1 MKKLIAYVK
10 QQASLEEERKKLW
23 IPVFCAT
30 GAGIYFMLTSEPSKW
45 ITLGLIESLILI
57 AIIFRHYLQIL
68 RILTVLALIVGG
80 FAWAQVNS
88 IYISSKQAPFT
99 AGKQYIKGVIKKIDY
114 NQSGKLRLTL
124 DKVQDFDNQNMLGR
138 FRISLR
144 NKKGNYKVG
153 ECVEMVATL
162 MPRAKPQIPEGF
174 KFDRNSFYQNISGSG
189 YAESRA
195 LPIECRETPPILD
208 TIHNHINNWRFDMI
222 EKIYSTIP
230 PEQASIVAA
239 ILVGEQS
246 RISPQTI
253 QNYRNSGLAHFLSI
267 SGLHMSMIAGLMFF
281 FIRLIIALIPPLSLR
296 YDSKKISAI
305 MAIIVSGAYLLISGM
320 AIPVQRAF
328 IMTFIVLLGIILN
341 RRAISM
347 YTIAWA
353 AFIVLFFTPQAL
365 ISASF
370 QMSFAAVIVLI
381 AFYERFASKINSWF
395 RDANNSIIIKT
406 VKIICAYFVGIIIA
420 DFVASIATL
429 PFAIYHF
436 NRVATYTSLT
446 NLIAGPIIGFIIM
459 PFTLFSLLAMPF
471 GAETYLLHIVGWGI
485 GLLNNLTAWVS
496 SLGGSNLQVM
506 SMPLWGLMSMT
517 FGGLWLCIWQ
527 REWRIWGMVG
537 IVLGCLSFLTIS
549 KPDILINE
557 DNSLVAIR
565 DEQNNIVIL
574 PTRGKNFT
582 KQIWLDKTSSKVLN
596 TSQKILLK
604 KILQG
609 KTVAPKWLDL
619 KCDNSICIYKKI
631 VKIDKDKTITING
644 SVINASL
651 TEGIAIYLS
660 PKFKITGVNSK
671 TNNRLWKQK

>member
-1 MKKLIAYVK
+1 MKKLIAYIK
-10 QQASLEEERKKLW
+10 QQLNLEAERKKLW
-23 IPVFCAT
+23 IPVFYAI
-30 GAGIYFMLTSEPSKW
+30 GAGIYFVLASEPSKW
-45 ITLGLIESLILI
+45 LTLSIIECLILV
-57 AIIFRHYLQIL
+57 AIIFRHHSKIL
-68 RILTVLALIVGG
+68 RILMIMGLIAGG

-88 IYISSKQAPFT
+88 IYIASKQAPFT
-99 AGKQYIKGVIKKIDY
+99 TGKQYIKGVIKKVDY
-114 NQSGKLRLTL
+114 NQRGKLRLTL
-124 DKVQDFDNQNMLGR
+124 DNVQDFDNQNILGR

-174 KFDRNSFYQNISGSG
+174 RFDRNSFYQNINGSG

-195 LPIECRETPPILD
+195 LPIECRETSSILD
-208 TIHNHINNWRFDMI
+208 TIHNHINNWRSDMI
-222 EKIYSTIP
+222 EKIYATIP
-230 PEQASIVAA
+230 PEQASIVSA
-239 ILVGEQS
+239 ILIGEQS

-281 FIRLIIALIPPLSLR
+281 FIRLIIALIPSLSLR
-296 YDSKKISAI
+296 YDSKKISAVT
-305 MAIIVSGAYLLISGM
+305 AIIVSGAYLLISGM

-353 AFIVLFFTPQAL
+353 AFIVLFFAPQAL

-381 AFYERFASKINSWF
+381 SFYERFASKISNCF
-395 RDANNSIIIKT
+395 RNANNSIIIKAI
-406 VKIICAYFVGIIIA
+406 KIICGYCVGIIIA
-420 DFVASIATL
+420 DFVASFATL

-436 NRVATYTSLT
+436 NRIATYTSLT

-471 GAETYLLHIVGWGI
+471 GAETYLLHIVGWGVD
-485 GLLNNLTAWVS
+485 LLNNLTAWVS
-496 SLGGSNLQVM
+496 SLDGSNLQVM
-506 SMPLWGLMSMT
+506 SMPLWGLLSIT
-517 FGGLWLCIWQ
+517 IGGLWLCIWQ
-527 REWRIWGMVG
+527 RKWRIWGIIG
-537 IVLGCLSFLTIS
+537 IALGCLSFLTMS

-557 DNSLVAIR
+557 DNSLVAIK
-565 DEQNNIVIL
+565 DEQNNMVIL
-574 PTRGKNFT
+574 PTRGKKFT
-582 KQIWLDKTSSKVLN
+582 KQIWLDKTSSNTLK

-609 KTVAPKWLDL
+609 KAVAPKWLDL
-619 KCDNSICIYKKI
+619 KCDKNICIYKKI
-631 VKIDKDKTITING
+631 VKIDKDKTVTING
-644 SVINASL
+644 SAINASL
-651 TEGIAIYLS
+651 TDGAAIYLF
-660 PKFKITGVNSK
+660 PTLKITGVNSK
-671 TNNRLWKQK
+671 INNRLWKQK